1 MRCCL
6 AVLLVLASV
15 VAARAADDNPS
26 LNRLIRLGEIP
37 LERVANI
44 GGIIAA
50 KPMDFVDSTGYLKTM
65 LPPKVIPLQKVVVH
79 DVLLVNLSQDIMH
92 PEYFLCFFNPKDVV
106 VHRGPVPTIRVV
118 YKDERRHDK
127 GIWIHL
133 AMPALEPSQAS
144 IGPAGS
150 AK

>member
-15 VAARAADDNPS
+15 VGARAEDDNPS
-26 LNRLIRLGEIP
+26 LDRLIRLGEIP
-37 LERVANI
+37 LERAANI

-50 KPMDFVDSTGYLKTM
+50 KPMDFVDSTSYLKTM
-65 LPPKVIPLQKVVVH
+65 VPPTVLPFQKSTTH
-79 DVLLVNLSQDIMH
+79 IVLLVNLSQDIMR
-92 PEYFLCFFNPKDVV
+92 PEYYLCFFNPKDVV

-118 YKDERRHDK
+118 YKDGRRHDK
-127 GIWIHL
+127 GIWVHL
-133 AMPALEPSQAS
+133 AMPTFEPSQAS
-144 IGPAGS
+144 MGPAGS